1 MIISKPIQNEAKK
14 KFNRCVIDE
23 RERERE
29 RERTIQ
35 YPLLRCLYKLIKERG
50 SNH

>member
-14 KFNRCVIDE
+14 YLTGVLLM

-29 RERTIQ
+29 REIENNTIST
-35 YPLLRCLYKLIKERG
+35 PKMLI
-50 SNH
+50 

>member
-14 KFNRCVIDE
+14 YLTGVLLM

-29 RERTIQ
+29 IENNTIST
-35 YPLLRCLYKLIKERG
+35 PKMLI
-50 SNH
+50 

>member
-14 KFNRCVIDE
+14 YLTGVLLM

-29 RERTIQ
+29 RENNTISTS
-35 YPLLRCLYKLIKERG
+35 KMLI
-50 SNH
+50 

>member
-14 KFNRCVIDE
+14 IFNRCVIDE

-29 RERTIQ
+29 RENNTIST
-35 YPLLRCLYKLIKERG
+35 PKMLI
-50 SNH
+50 

>member
-14 KFNRCVIDE
+14 YLTGVLLMRE

-29 RERTIQ
+29 REQ
-35 YPLLRCLYKLIKERG
+35 YNIH
-50 SNH
+50 S

>member
-14 KFNRCVIDE
+14 YLTGVLLMRE

-29 RERTIQ
+29 RENNTIST
-35 YPLLRCLYKLIKERG
+35 PKMLI
-50 SNH
+50 